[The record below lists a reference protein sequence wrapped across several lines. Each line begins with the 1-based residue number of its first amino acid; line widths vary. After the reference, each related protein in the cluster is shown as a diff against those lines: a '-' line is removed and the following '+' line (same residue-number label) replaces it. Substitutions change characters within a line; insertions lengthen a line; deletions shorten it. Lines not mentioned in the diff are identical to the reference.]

1 MSPEESS
8 PAPPDEP
15 IVIELDG
22 ELRHVRLSEAALAM
36 VGMPSEALVGKT
48 PAESGLPAE
57 VVVPLERELRVAL
70 DTGEERHLELEMPTN
85 DGLRW
90 LFLRLVPDGE
100 GAVRLQAS
108 DITVRK
114 HAELRLTG
122 GHAAFRAL
130 VEDSPDPV
138 ARVDADGR
146 IGFVNAAFE
155 QAVGQPAAA
164 FLGRR
169 IAKTD
174 LPGDVGQR
182 WADGVRAVFA
192 RGERLVGDFRF
203 PAEGGARW
211 YSARLLP
218 EPGPSGAVEHVIS
231 AFTDITDRVN
241 QEAEQAALRR
251 VATVV
256 AREGDLD
263 EIGRVV
269 AEEATL
275 LLGAT
280 GSAVYRFESQDTATC
295 VAAHPPAA
303 EGAVVSPTM
312 SIGGTT
318 ATGRTA
324 KTGEPARVNDYAAL
338 PRDPS
343 VLQVLEAGLRSGI
356 AAPLAAGGRVWGAL
370 TAGSSEPRAFG
381 PAEERRLAAFAEL
394 AAIAVANA
402 EARVELARLA
412 ETDPLT
418 GLANRRAF
426 TKRLN
431 GEVERARRH
440 GHLLTLVI
448 LDLDD
453 FKGINDTYGH
463 QVGDRGAGRGGPPP
477 GHDLAGRRAG
487 RADRRRGVRLDPPPG
502 RRIGGDGAGGARA
515 SSHRE
520 HPRGRRAGHHLLGRR
535 LRPEG
540 RERRG
545 RAPAARRPR
554 PLPRQGG
561 GPGPGRG
568 GRPLTPASDRRLSTS
583 AALR

>member
-8 PAPPDEP
+8 PAAPDEP

-169 IAKTD
+169 IVKTD

-182 WADGVRAVFA
+182 WADGVRAVFE

-203 PAEGGARW
+203 PAAGGARW

-303 EGAVVSPTM
+303 DGALVSPTM

-324 KTGEPARVNDYAAL
+324 QTGEPARVDDYAAL
-338 PRDPS
+338 PPDPS
-343 VLQVLEAGLRSGI
+343 VLEVLAAGLRSGI
-356 AAPLAAGGRVWGAL
+356 AAPLSAGGRVWGAL

-402 EARVELARLA
+402 EARAELARLA

-463 QVGDRGAGRGGPPP
+463 QVGDRVLAEVGR
-477 GHDLAGRRAG
+477 HLDTTSRAG
-487 RADRRRGVRLDPPPG
+487 ELVARIGGEEFAWILPQVDASGAMAPVERARARIASIRVDGVRDITCSAGVCDLKVASDVDELQRRADRALYHAKEAG
-502 RRIGGDGAGGARA
+502 RDRVEAA
-515 SSHRE
+515 
-520 HPRGRRAGHHLLGRR
+520 
-535 LRPEG
+535 
-540 RERRG
+540 
-545 RAPAARRPR
+545 AP
-554 PLPRQGG
+554 
-561 GPGPGRG
+561 
-568 GRPLTPASDRRLSTS
+568 
-583 AALR
+583 

>member
-1 MSPEESS
+1 VGRNESS
-8 PAPPDEP
+8 AGGPGEP
-15 IVIELDG
+15 IAIELDPK
-22 ELRHVRLSEAALAM
+22 LRLVGLSDAALEMLGLPPEAV
-36 VGMPSEALVGKT
+36 VGRT
-48 PAESGLPAE
+48 PRETGLPAE
-57 VVVPLERELRVAL
+57 VVAPLERELRRAL
-70 DTGEERHLELEMPTN
+70 VDGRERHLELQVPTTG
-85 DGLRW
+85 GLRW
-90 LFLRLVPDGE
+90 LFLRLIPGE
-100 GAVRLQAS
+100 AGVRALGS
-108 DITVRK
+108 DITARK

-138 ARVDADGR
+138 ARVGADLR
-146 IGFVNAAFE
+146 IGFVNSAFE
-155 QAVGQPAAA
+155 RATGRAASA
-164 FLGRR
+164 FLGRPVR
-169 IAKTD
+169 DAP
-174 LPGDVGQR
+174 LPPGVARR
-182 WADGVRAVFA
+182 WQDGVRLVFD
-192 RGERLVGDFRF
+192 RGERLAVDFRF

-218 EPGPSGAVEHVIS
+218 EPGPGGAVEHVIS

-256 AREGDLD
+256 AREGDL
-263 EIGRVV
+263 EAIARVV
-269 AEEATL
+269 AEEATQ

-280 GSAVYRFESQDTATC
+280 GSAVYRFESPETATC

-303 EGAVVSPTM
+303 EGVVVSPTM

-324 KTGEPARVNDYAAL
+324 RTGEAARVDDYREL
-338 PRDPS
+338 PPDPA
-343 VLQVLEAGLRSGI
+343 VAQVLDAGLRSGI

-370 TAGSSEPRAFG
+370 TAGSAEPRAFG
-381 PAEERRLAAFAEL
+381 PADERRLAAFAEL

-402 EARVELARLA
+402 EARAELARLA

-453 FKGINDTYGH
+453 FKAINDTHGH
-463 QVGDRGAGRGGPPP
+463 GVGDRVLAEVGGHLASTSRAGELVARIGGEEFAWILPQVDSAGAMAPVERARARIAGIRVDGVSGITCSA
-477 GHDLAGRRAG
+477 GVCDLTAARDVDELQRRADRALYSAKRAG
-487 RADRRRGVRLDPPPG
+487 RDRVE
-502 RRIGGDGAGGARA
+502 AA
-515 SSHRE
+515 
-520 HPRGRRAGHHLLGRR
+520 
-535 LRPEG
+535 
-540 RERRG
+540 
-545 RAPAARRPR
+545 AP
-554 PLPRQGG
+554 
-561 GPGPGRG
+561 
-568 GRPLTPASDRRLSTS
+568 
-583 AALR
+583 

>member
-138 ARVDADGR
+138 ARVNADGR

-269 AEEATL
+269 AEEATHAAGRHRQRRL
-275 LLGAT
+275 PLRVAGHGNLRRRPPAGRGRRGRLPDHVHRRHHRDRPHGEDRRARPRRRLRRAAARPVGAPGARGRPAQRHRGAARRRAAASGAPSRPARPSRARSAPPRSAAWRPSRSSRPSPSPTPRPAPSSRAWPRPTPSPGSPT
-280 GSAVYRFESQDTATC
+280 GAPSRSGSTARSSAPAATATC
-295 VAAHPPAA
+295 
-303 EGAVVSPTM
+303 
-312 SIGGTT
+312 
-318 ATGRTA
+318 
-324 KTGEPARVNDYAAL
+324 
-338 PRDPS
+338 
-343 VLQVLEAGLRSGI
+343 
-356 AAPLAAGGRVWGAL
+356 
-370 TAGSSEPRAFG
+370 
-381 PAEERRLAAFAEL
+381 
-394 AAIAVANA
+394 
-402 EARVELARLA
+402 
-412 ETDPLT
+412 
-418 GLANRRAF
+418 
-426 TKRLN
+426 
-431 GEVERARRH
+431 
-440 GHLLTLVI
+440 
-448 LDLDD
+448 
-453 FKGINDTYGH
+453 
-463 QVGDRGAGRGGPPP
+463 
-477 GHDLAGRRAG
+477 
-487 RADRRRGVRLDPPPG
+487 
-502 RRIGGDGAGGARA
+502 
-515 SSHRE
+515 
-520 HPRGRRAGHHLLGRR
+520 
-535 LRPEG
+535 
-540 RERRG
+540 
-545 RAPAARRPR
+545 
-554 PLPRQGG
+554 
-561 GPGPGRG
+561 
-568 GRPLTPASDRRLSTS
+568 
-583 AALR
+583 

>member
-1 MSPEESS
+1 VVGREQSS
-8 PAPPDEP
+8 GGPPDAP
-15 IVIELDG
+15 IEIELDG
-22 ELRHVRLSEAALAM
+22 ELRHMRLSDAALAM
-36 VGMPSEALVGKT
+36 IGLPAEAVVGRT
-48 PAESGLPAE
+48 PAETGLPAE
-57 VVVPLERELRVAL
+57 VVVPLERELRRAL
-70 DTGEERHLELEMPTN
+70 EAREERHLELEMPTN

-100 GAVRLQAS
+100 AVRVLAS

-138 ARVDADGR
+138 ARVNSDMR
-146 IGFVNAAFE
+146 IGFVNSAFE
-155 QAVGQPAAA
+155 RAVGQPAAA
-164 FLGRR
+164 FLGLPV
-169 IAKTD
+169 ADAPLPED
-174 LPGDVGQR
+174 LAER
-182 WADGVRAVFA
+182 WEDGVRSVFGSGEPLAV
-192 RGERLVGDFRF
+192 DFRL
-203 PAEGGARW
+203 PGAGGARW
-211 YSARLLP
+211 YSARLLA
-218 EPGPSGAVEHVIS
+218 EPGPDGGVDHVIS

-256 AREGDLD
+256 AREGDLA

-269 AEEATL
+269 AEEATI

-280 GSAVYRFESQDTATC
+280 GSAVYRFESPELATC

-324 KTGEPARVNDYAAL
+324 RTGEAARVDDYRSL
-338 PRDPS
+338 PRDDS
-343 VLQVLEAGLRSGI
+343 IAQVLDAGLVSGI
-356 AAPLAAGGRVWGAL
+356 AAPLTTGGRVWGAL

-402 EARVELARLA
+402 EARAELARLA

-426 TKRLN
+426 TKGLA

-448 LDLDD
+448 LDIDD

-463 QVGDRGAGRGGPPP
+463 QVGDRVLAEVGR
-477 GHDLAGRRAG
+477 HLSSTSRAG
-487 RADRRRGVRLDPPPG
+487 ELVA
-502 RRIGGDGAGGARA
+502 RIGGEEFAWILPQVDATGALAPVERARSEIASIRVDGVSGITCSAGVCDLRVARDVDELQRLA
-515 SSHRE
+515 DRALYAAK
-520 HPRGRRAGHHLLGRR
+520 RNGRDRV
-535 LRPEG
+535 E
-540 RERRG
+540 
-545 RAPAARRPR
+545 AAVR
-554 PLPRQGG
+554 
-561 GPGPGRG
+561 
-568 GRPLTPASDRRLSTS
+568 
-583 AALR
+583 

>member
-1 MSPEESS
+1 MGRDESS
-8 PAPPDEP
+8 PGPLDEP
-15 IVIELDG
+15 IEIELDG
-22 ELRHVRLSEAALAM
+22 ELRHMRLSDAALAM
-36 VGMPSEALVGKT
+36 VGLPAEAVVGRTPSETGW
-48 PAESGLPAE
+48 PAE
-57 VVVPLERELRVAL
+57 VVVPLERELRLAL

-90 LFLRLVPDGE
+90 LFLRLVPDGA
-100 GAVRLQAS
+100 GAVRLLAS
-108 DITVRK
+108 DITMRK

-130 VEDSPDPV
+130 VEDSPDPL
-138 ARVDADGR
+138 ARVNADLR
-146 IGFVNAAFE
+146 IGFVNSAFE
-155 QAVGQPAAA
+155 RAVGRPAAA
-164 FLGRR
+164 FLGRTV
-169 IAKTD
+169 AEAP
-174 LPGDVGQR
+174 LPSELAER
-182 WADGVRAVFA
+182 WQDGVSSVFE
-192 RGERLVGDFRF
+192 RGEPLAADFSF
-203 PAEGGARW
+203 AGEGGARW
-211 YSARLLP
+211 FSARLLP
-218 EPGPSGAVEHVIS
+218 EPGPTGDVEHVIS

-256 AREGDLD
+256 AREGDLE

-269 AEEATL
+269 AEEATI

-280 GSAVYRFESQDTATC
+280 GSAVYRFESSELATC

-324 KTGEPARVNDYAAL
+324 RTGEAARVDDYGQL
-338 PRDPS
+338 PLDDS
-343 VLQVLEAGLRSGI
+343 VEQVLAAGLRSGI
-356 AAPLAAGGRVWGAL
+356 AAPLSSGGRVWGAL

-381 PAEERRLAAFAEL
+381 PAAERRLAAFAEL

-402 EARVELARLA
+402 EARAELARLA

-426 TKRLN
+426 TKGLA

-453 FKGINDTYGH
+453 FKAINDTHGH
-463 QVGDRGAGRGGPPP
+463 QVGDRVLADVGR
-477 GHDLAGRRAG
+477 HLAATSRAG
-487 RADRRRGVRLDPPPG
+487 ELVA
-502 RRIGGDGAGGARA
+502 RIGGEEFAWILPQVDATGALAPVERARA
-515 SSHRE
+515 RIASIHVDGVS
-520 HPRGRRAGHHLLGRR
+520 GITCSAGVCD
-535 LRPEG
+535 LR
-540 RERRG
+540 
-545 RAPAARRPR
+545 AARHVDELQRLADR
-554 PLPRQGG
+554 ALYGAKRD
-561 GPGPGRG
+561 GRD
-568 GRPLTPASDRRLSTS
+568 RVVAAAS
-583 AALR
+583 

>member
-1 MSPEESS
+1 MGRDESS
-8 PAPPDEP
+8 PGPLDEP
-15 IVIELDG
+15 IEIELDG
-22 ELRHVRLSEAALAM
+22 ELRHIRLSDAALAM
-36 VGMPSEALVGKT
+36 VGLPAEAVVGRTPSET
-48 PAESGLPAE
+48 GLPAE
-57 VVVPLERELRVAL
+57 VVVPLERELRLAL

-90 LFLRLVPDGE
+90 LFLRLVPDGA
-100 GAVRLQAS
+100 GAVRLLAS
-108 DITVRK
+108 DITMRK

-130 VEDSPDPV
+130 VEDSPDPL
-138 ARVDADGR
+138 ARVNADLR
-146 IGFVNAAFE
+146 IGFVNSAFE
-155 QAVGQPAAA
+155 RAVGRPAAA
-164 FLGRR
+164 FLGRTV
-169 IAKTD
+169 AEAP
-174 LPGDVGQR
+174 LPSELAER
-182 WADGVRAVFA
+182 WQDGVQLGVRAGRA
-192 RGERLVGDFRF
+192 
-203 PAEGGARW
+203 PGG
-211 YSARLLP
+211 RLLASP
-218 EPGPSGAVEHVIS
+218 ERAARAGSAPACCPSPAPPATSSTSSS

-256 AREGDLD
+256 AREGDLE

-269 AEEATL
+269 AEEATI

-280 GSAVYRFESQDTATC
+280 GSAVYRFESSELATC

-324 KTGEPARVNDYAAL
+324 RTGEAARVDDYGQL
-338 PRDPS
+338 PLDDS
-343 VLQVLEAGLRSGI
+343 VEQVLAAGLRSGI
-356 AAPLAAGGRVWGAL
+356 AAPLSSGGRVWGAL

-381 PAEERRLAAFAEL
+381 PAAERRLAAFAEL

-402 EARVELARLA
+402 EARAELARLA

-426 TKRLN
+426 TKGLA

-453 FKGINDTYGH
+453 FKAINDTHGH
-463 QVGDRGAGRGGPPP
+463 QVGDRVLADVGRHLAATSRAGELVARIGGEEFAWILPQVDATGALAPVERARARIASIHVDGVSGITCSAGVC
-477 GHDLAGRRAG
+477 DLRAARDVDELQRLADRALYGAKRAG
-487 RADRRRGVRLDPPPG
+487 RDRVV
-502 RRIGGDGAGGARA
+502 AAA
-515 SSHRE
+515 S
-520 HPRGRRAGHHLLGRR
+520 
-535 LRPEG
+535 
-540 RERRG
+540 
-545 RAPAARRPR
+545 
-554 PLPRQGG
+554 
-561 GPGPGRG
+561 
-568 GRPLTPASDRRLSTS
+568 
-583 AALR
+583 

>member
-1 MSPEESS
+1 MGRDESS
-8 PAPPDEP
+8 PGPLDEP
-15 IVIELDG
+15 IEIELDG
-22 ELRHVRLSEAALAM
+22 ELRHMRLSDAALAM
-36 VGMPSEALVGKT
+36 VGLPAEAVVGRTPSET
-48 PAESGLPAE
+48 GLPAE
-57 VVVPLERELRVAL
+57 VVVPLERELRLAL

-90 LFLRLVPDGE
+90 LFLRLVPDGA
-100 GAVRLQAS
+100 GAVRLLAS
-108 DITVRK
+108 DITMRK

-130 VEDSPDPV
+130 VEDSPDPL
-138 ARVDADGR
+138 ARVNADLR
-146 IGFVNAAFE
+146 IGFVNSAFE
-155 QAVGQPAAA
+155 RALGRPAAA
-164 FLGRR
+164 FLGRTV
-169 IAKTD
+169 AEAP
-174 LPGDVGQR
+174 LPSELAER
-182 WADGVRAVFA
+182 WQDGVSSVFE
-192 RGERLVGDFRF
+192 RGEPLAADFSF
-203 PAEGGARW
+203 SGEGGTRW
-211 YSARLLP
+211 FSARLLP
-218 EPGPSGAVEHVIS
+218 EPGPTGDVEHVIS

-256 AREGDLD
+256 AREGDLE

-269 AEEATL
+269 AEEATI

-280 GSAVYRFESQDTATC
+280 GSAVYRFESAELATC

-324 KTGEPARVNDYAAL
+324 QTGEPARVDDYAAL
-338 PRDPS
+338 PPDPS
-343 VLQVLEAGLRSGI
+343 VLEVLAAGLRSGI
-356 AAPLAAGGRVWGAL
+356 AAPLSAGGRVWGAL

-402 EARVELARLA
+402 EARAELARLA

-463 QVGDRGAGRGGPPP
+463 QVGDRVLAEVGR
-477 GHDLAGRRAG
+477 HLDTTSRAG
-487 RADRRRGVRLDPPPG
+487 ELVARIGGEEFAWILPQVDASGAMAPVERARARIASIRVDGVRDITCSAGVCDLKVASDVDELQRRADRALYHAKEAG
-502 RRIGGDGAGGARA
+502 RDRVEAA
-515 SSHRE
+515 
-520 HPRGRRAGHHLLGRR
+520 
-535 LRPEG
+535 
-540 RERRG
+540 
-545 RAPAARRPR
+545 AP
-554 PLPRQGG
+554 
-561 GPGPGRG
+561 
-568 GRPLTPASDRRLSTS
+568 
-583 AALR
+583 

>member
-1 MSPEESS
+1 MVGREESS
-8 PAPPDEP
+8 AGPPDAP
-15 IVIELDG
+15 IEIELDG
-22 ELRHVRLSEAALAM
+22 DLRHMRLSDAALAM
-36 VGMPSEALVGKT
+36 IGLPAEAVVGRT
-48 PAESGLPAE
+48 PAETGLPAE
-57 VVVPLERELRVAL
+57 VVVPLERELRRAVDA
-70 DTGEERHLELEMPTN
+70 GEERHLELEMPTN

-100 GAVRLQAS
+100 AVRVLAS

-138 ARVDADGR
+138 ARVNADLR
-146 IGFVNAAFE
+146 IGFVNSAFE
-155 QAVGQPAAA
+155 RAVAQPAAA
-164 FLGRR
+164 FLG
-169 IAKTD
+169 
-174 LPGDVGQR
+174 LPVADAPLPDELGER
-182 WADGVRAVFA
+182 WEDGVRSVFE
-192 RGERLVGDFRF
+192 RGEPLAVDFRF
-203 PAEGGARW
+203 PSEGGARW

-218 EPGPSGAVEHVIS
+218 EPGPTGGVDHVIS

-256 AREGDLD
+256 AREGDLA

-269 AEEATL
+269 AEEATI
-275 LLGAT
+275 LLGAS
-280 GSAVYRFESQDTATC
+280 GSTVYRFESPELATC

-324 KTGEPARVNDYAAL
+324 RTGEAARVDDYRAL
-338 PRDPS
+338 PRDDS
-343 VLQVLEAGLRSGI
+343 IAQVLDAGLLSGI
-356 AAPLAAGGRVWGAL
+356 AAPLATGGRVWGAL

-402 EARVELARLA
+402 EARAELARLA
-412 ETDPLT
+412 ETDALT

-426 TKRLN
+426 TKGLA

-448 LDLDD
+448 LDIDD

-463 QVGDRGAGRGGPPP
+463 QVGDRVLAEVGRHLSSTSRAGELVARIGGEEFAWILPQVDSTGAMAPVERARSQIASIRVDGVSGITCSAGVC
-477 GHDLAGRRAG
+477 DLRVARDVDELQRLADRALYAAKRAG
-487 RADRRRGVRLDPPPG
+487 RDRVE
-502 RRIGGDGAGGARA
+502 A
-515 SSHRE
+515 
-520 HPRGRRAGHHLLGRR
+520 
-535 LRPEG
+535 
-540 RERRG
+540 
-545 RAPAARRPR
+545 
-554 PLPRQGG
+554 
-561 GPGPGRG
+561 
-568 GRPLTPASDRRLSTS
+568 
-583 AALR
+583 AAL

>member
-1 MSPEESS
+1 VVGREQSS
-8 PAPPDEP
+8 GGPPDAP
-15 IVIELDG
+15 IEIELDG
-22 ELRHVRLSEAALAM
+22 ELRHMRLSDAALAM
-36 VGMPSEALVGKT
+36 IGLPAEAVVGRT
-48 PAESGLPAE
+48 PAETGLPAE
-57 VVVPLERELRVAL
+57 VVVPLERELRRAL
-70 DTGEERHLELEMPTN
+70 EAREERHLELEMPTN

-100 GAVRLQAS
+100 AVRVLAS

-138 ARVDADGR
+138 ARVDSDMR
-146 IGFVNAAFE
+146 IGFVNSAFE
-155 QAVGQPAAA
+155 RAVGQPAAA
-164 FLGRR
+164 FLGLPV
-169 IAKTD
+169 ADAPLPED
-174 LPGDVGQR
+174 LAER
-182 WADGVRAVFA
+182 WEDGVRSVFGSGEPLAV
-192 RGERLVGDFRF
+192 DFRL
-203 PAEGGARW
+203 PGAGGARW
-211 YSARLLP
+211 YSARLLA
-218 EPGPSGAVEHVIS
+218 EPGPDGGVDHVIS

-256 AREGDLD
+256 AREGDLA

-269 AEEATL
+269 AEEATI

-280 GSAVYRFESQDTATC
+280 GSAVYRFESPELATC

-324 KTGEPARVNDYAAL
+324 RTGEAARVDDYRSL
-338 PRDPS
+338 PRDDS
-343 VLQVLEAGLRSGI
+343 IAQVLDAGLVSGI
-356 AAPLAAGGRVWGAL
+356 AAPLTTGGRVWGAL

-402 EARVELARLA
+402 EARAELARLA

-426 TKRLN
+426 TKGLA

-448 LDLDD
+448 LDIDD

-463 QVGDRGAGRGGPPP
+463 QVGDRVLAEVGR
-477 GHDLAGRRAG
+477 HLSSTSRAG
-487 RADRRRGVRLDPPPG
+487 ELVA
-502 RRIGGDGAGGARA
+502 RIGGEEFAWILPQVDATGALAPVERARSEIASIRVDGVSGITCSAGVCDLRVARDVDELQRLA
-515 SSHRE
+515 DRALYAAK
-520 HPRGRRAGHHLLGRR
+520 RNGRDRV
-535 LRPEG
+535 E
-540 RERRG
+540 
-545 RAPAARRPR
+545 AAVR
-554 PLPRQGG
+554 
-561 GPGPGRG
+561 
-568 GRPLTPASDRRLSTS
+568 
-583 AALR
+583 

>member
-1 MSPEESS
+1 VKQGESR
-8 PAPPDEP
+8 ADGPDEP

-22 ELRHVRLSEAALAM
+22 ELRHVRLSDAALAM
-36 VGMPSEALVGKT
+36 VGLPAEAVVGRT
-48 PAESGLPAE
+48 PRESGLPAE
-57 VVVPLERELRVAL
+57 VVVPLERELRAAL
-70 DTGEERHLELEMPTN
+70 DSGQERHLELEMPTN

-90 LFLRLVPDGE
+90 LFLRLVPDGA
-100 GAVRLQAS
+100 GAVRLLAS

-138 ARVDADGR
+138 ARVDADLR
-146 IGFVNAAFE
+146 IGFVNSAFE
-155 QAVGQPAAA
+155 RAAGQPAAA
-164 FLGRR
+164 FLGRP
-169 IAKTD
+169 IAD
-174 LPGDVGQR
+174 APLPPEVVKR
-182 WADGVRAVFA
+182 WEDGVASVF
-192 RGERLVGDFRF
+192 RSGERMAVDFRF
-203 PAEGGARW
+203 PAEGGPRW
-211 YSARLLP
+211 FSARLLP
-218 EPGPSGAVEHVIS
+218 EPGPSGVVEHVIT
-231 AFTDITDRVN
+231 AYTDVTDRVN

-256 AREGDLD
+256 AREGDLA

-280 GSAVYRFESQDTATC
+280 GSAVYRFESDERATC

-303 EGAVVSPTM
+303 EGAVVSPILA
-312 SIGGTT
+312 IGGVT

-324 KTGEPARVNDYAAL
+324 RTGLAARVDDYRL
-338 PRDPS
+338 VPDDPS
-343 VLQVLEAGLRSGI
+343 VAQVLEAGLLSGI
-356 AAPLAAGGRVWGAL
+356 SAPLATGGRLWGAL
-370 TAGSSEPRAFG
+370 TAGSAEPGAFG

-402 EARVELARLA
+402 EARAELDRLA

-426 TKRLN
+426 TKRLA

-440 GHLLTLVI
+440 RHLLTLVI

-463 QVGDRGAGRGGPPP
+463 QVGDRVLAEVGRHLSATSRAGELVARIGGEEFAWILPEVDAAGSVAPVERARAAIASIRVE
-477 GHDLAGRRAG
+477 GVSGITCSAGVCDIAAARDVDELQRLADRALYSAKRAG
-487 RADRRRGVRLDPPPG
+487 RDRV
-502 RRIGGDGAGGARA
+502 
-515 SSHRE
+515 E
-520 HPRGRRAGHHLLGRR
+520 
-535 LRPEG
+535 
-540 RERRG
+540 
-545 RAPAARRPR
+545 AAA
-554 PLPRQGG
+554 
-561 GPGPGRG
+561 
-568 GRPLTPASDRRLSTS
+568 T
-583 AALR
+583 

>member
-8 PAPPDEP
+8 PAPPEEP

-182 WADGVRAVFA
+182 WADGVRAVFE

-303 EGAVVSPTM
+303 DGAVVSPTM

-324 KTGEPARVNDYAAL
+324 KTGEPARVDDYAAL

-343 VLQVLEAGLRSGI
+343 VLAGAR
-356 AAPLAAGGRVWGAL
+356 GR
-370 TAGSSEPRAFG
+370 
-381 PAEERRLAAFAEL
+381 PAQ
-394 AAIAVANA
+394 
-402 EARVELARLA
+402 
-412 ETDPLT
+412 
-418 GLANRRAF
+418 
-426 TKRLN
+426 
-431 GEVERARRH
+431 RH
-440 GHLLTLVI
+440 
-448 LDLDD
+448 
-453 FKGINDTYGH
+453 
-463 QVGDRGAGRGGPPP
+463 RGA
-477 GHDLAGRRAG
+477 A
-487 RADRRRGVRLDPPPG
+487 
-502 RRIGGDGAGGARA
+502 
-515 SSHRE
+515 
-520 HPRGRRAGHHLLGRR
+520 
-535 LRPEG
+535 
-540 RERRG
+540 
-545 RAPAARRPR
+545 
-554 PLPRQGG
+554 
-561 GPGPGRG
+561 RG
-568 GRPLTPASDRRLSTS
+568 GRPRLGRPHGRLLRAARVRPRRGAPPGRPSRSSRPSPSPTPRPASSSRAWRRPTPSPGSPTGAPSRSGSTARS
-583 AALR
+583 SGPAATATC